1 MPMTVL
7 AIVDDLLFRSK
18 IEAAAASAGVTF
30 RAGRDASA
38 LIGELPEA
46 VIVDLELGRADPL
59 DTVRAIRAA
68 QPALPIVGFC
78 SHVDVPLQQSAGEA
92 GCTRVYARSAFVHAL
107 PQLMQGRLP

>member
-1 MPMTVL
+1 MTVL

-18 IEAAAASAGVTF
+18 IEAAAGLAGARCRV
-30 RAGRDASA
+30 GRDASA
-38 LIGELPEA
+38 LNGEPPEL

-59 DTVRAIRAA
+59 DTVRAIRVA

-78 SHVDVPLQQSAGEA
+78 SHVDVPLQQRANEA

-107 PQLMQGRLP
+107 PQLVQGFIP